1 MKVLGKVLGKVFGR
15 DPDLGAR
22 YQILEHLA
30 TGGMAE
36 VYKAKLIQ
44 PNGFSKIV
52 VIKKIMSPYENDQ
65 RWIDSF
71 FREAKIMSLLNHS
84 NIAHVYHMGE
94 AGHKGGHKTGWMRG
108 GKYFLVMEFV
118 DGGSL
123 YDLKKKA
130 KKIPL
135 EFVYY
140 TAIEILKGLS
150 YAHKKGVLHRDLS
163 PSNIL
168 ISREGEVK
176 ISDFGI
182 AQWRDSGIIERGG
195 KPDYMSPE
203 QKEGR
208 ELSESSDL
216 YSLAL
221 VLYELMTGEK
231 CGGDPS
237 GSATRGFALR
247 MTSTSLRMT
256 SALKKALADSPKDR
270 FPTAEL
276 FEEALREEW
285 GAVAMIKSGG
295 ISQREFSKFLSN
307 YAPWSEDKERTE
319 ALSAPPFGIRPSIQ
333 SFQTVR
339 DIRNRRKFS
348 LFLLSLLFIPLGL
361 RSADFFPH
369 GFFSTNIRPWADVY
383 FENQARPVYLGM
395 TPIIHRMMPTGK
407 YRLLFVNHDLKK
419 TKVVTVEVKA
429 NEVLRLSLRF

>member
-1 MKVLGKVLGKVFGR
+1 MKVLGKVFGR

-52 VIKKIMSPYENDQ
+52 VIKKIMTPYESDR

-71 FREAKIMSLLNHS
+71 LHEAKIMSLLNHS

-94 AGHKGGHKTGWMRG
+94 AGRKAEWMRG

-123 YDLKKKA
+123 YHLKNEA

-140 TAIEILKGLS
+140 IALEILKGLS

-182 AQWRDSGIIERGG
+182 AQLSDPSQATQGIKG
-195 KPDYMSPE
+195 KPAYMSPE

-208 ELSESSDL
+208 GLSESSDL

-221 VLYELMTGEK
+221 VLYELMTGE
-231 CGGDPS
+231 
-237 GSATRGFALR
+237 
-247 MTSTSLRMT
+247 MT
-256 SALKKALADSPKDR
+256 SALKKALADSLEDR

-276 FEEALREEW
+276 FEEALKQEW
-285 GAVAMIKSGG
+285 GAIA
-295 ISQREFSKFLSN
+295 ISQRGFSKFISN
-307 YAPWSEDKERTE
+307 YAPWSQDKERTE
-319 ALSAPPFGIRPSIQ
+319 ALSAPSFGIRS
-333 SFQTVR
+333 SLEFS
-339 DIRNRRKFS
+339 RNKRKFS
-348 LFLLSLLFIPLGL
+348 LFLLSLLFIPFGF

-369 GFFSTNIRPWADVY
+369 GFLSTNIRPWADVY
-383 FENQARPVYLGM
+383 FENQTHRSLGM

-407 YRLLFVNHDLKK
+407 YRLKFVNRYLKK
-419 TKVVTVEVKA
+419 TKVVSVEVKA
-429 NEVLRLSLRF
+429 NEVLTLSLRF

>member
-1 MKVLGKVLGKVFGR
+1 MKVSGR
-15 DPDLGAR
+15 DPAR

-52 VIKKIMSPYENDQ
+52 VIKKIISPYESDR

-71 FREAKIMSLLNHS
+71 LREAKIMSLLSHS
-84 NIAHVYHMGE
+84 NIAHVYHLGE
-94 AGHKGGHKTGWMRG
+94 PVFIKRRKFG

-123 YDLKKKA
+123 YRLKKEA

-140 TAIEILKGLS
+140 MALEILKGLS

-168 ISREGEVK
+168 ISKEGEVK

-182 AQWRDSGIIERGG
+182 AQLRDSKASFAGGIIRAGG

-203 QKEGR
+203 QKEGCQ
-208 ELSESSDL
+208 LTESSDL

-221 VLYELMTGEK
+221 ILYEMMTGEK
-231 CGGDPS
+231 YGKDLS
-237 GSATRGFALR
+237 GRNET
-247 MTSTSLRMT
+247 
-256 SALKKALADSPKDR
+256 LKKALANSGEDR

-276 FEEALREEW
+276 FEEALKQEW
-285 GAVAMIKSGG
+285 GAAIKSSG

-307 YAPWSEDKERTE
+307 YPPWDKYETE
-319 ALSAPPFGIRPSIQ
+319 ALSGPPFGIRPSPSMDKHFGGKHFSR
-333 SFQTVR
+333 SFEPPK
-339 DIRNRRKFS
+339 DNFFNLGRNKQKFS
-348 LFLLSLLFIPLGL
+348 LFLPLFVIGFFIPLGL
-361 RSADFFPH
+361 RSADFFTH
-369 GFFSTNIRPWADVY
+369 GFLMANIRPWANVY
-383 FENQARPVYLGM
+383 FENKTSPVFLGM
-395 TPIIHRMMPTGK
+395 TPLVHRMMPTGK
-407 YRLLFVNHDLKK
+407 YRLMFVNRDLKK
-419 TKVVTVEVKA
+419 TKVVAVDIGA
-429 NEVLRLSLRF
+429 NEILTLALKF

>member
-1 MKVLGKVLGKVFGR
+1 MKVLGKVLGR
-15 DPDLGAR
+15 DPDLGVR

-52 VIKKIMSPYENDQ
+52 VIKKIMSPYESDR

-71 FREAKIMSLLNHS
+71 LREAKIMSLLNHS

-94 AGHKGGHKTGWMRG
+94 RGLKRG

-123 YDLKKKA
+123 YHLKKGV

-140 TAIEILKGLS
+140 TALEILKGLS

-182 AQWRDSGIIERGG
+182 AQLSDQSQATQGMKG
-195 KPDYMSPE
+195 KPGYMSPE

-208 ELSESSDL
+208 ELSEASDL

-231 CGGDPS
+231 YGGDPS
-237 GSATRGFALR
+237 RSATRGCALK
-247 MTSTSLRMT
+247 MT
-256 SALKKALADSPKDR
+256 SALKKALADPPKDR
-270 FPTAEL
+270 FATAEL
-276 FEEALREEW
+276 FEETLRKEW
-285 GAVAMIKSGG
+285 GRTQ

-307 YAPWSEDKERTE
+307 YAPWSHDKEETE
-319 ALSAPPFGIRPSIQ
+319 ALSAPPFEIRSSSKDWIIEPSM
-333 SFQTVR
+333 ST
-339 DIRNRRKFS
+339 RRKFS
-348 LFLLSLLFIPLGL
+348 LLLLSALFIPLGL

-369 GFFSTNIRPWADVY
+369 GFLSTNIRPWANVY
-383 FENQARPVYLGM
+383 FENTHLGM
-395 TPIIHRMMPTGK
+395 TPLIHRMMPTGK
-407 YRLLFVNHDLKK
+407 YRLRFVNRDLKK
-419 TKVVTVEVKA
+419 TKVVSVDVKP
-429 NEVLRLSLRF
+429 NEVLTLSLRF